1 MLEKPKLPWSQSS
14 QPEESWHSLR
24 TMREETVRVAA
35 ARVEGSNWMQAVQK
49 VQRVQSSRA

>member
-35 ARVEGSNWMQAVQK
+35 ARVEGSNWMHAVQK